1 MSASPTKT
9 QFYSANGAGRDS
21 YIYTTNGGFC
31 PPKEP
36 CRIEAL
42 GKWLLIVILLQIVTS
57 KHQKESLL
65 FNGIHGTL
73 TCTVAW
79 LIN

>member
-1 MSASPTKT
+1 MSVTNSPTKT

-36 CRIEAL
+36 CKIEAL
-42 GKWLLIVILLQIVTS
+42 GKLTRPTLL
-57 KHQKESLL
+57 H
-65 FNGIHGTL
+65 TL
-73 TCTVAW
+73 
-79 LIN
+79 